1 MISKSKDTIKIVS
14 YYKKKTFLQSV
25 IITSFVSIFYILTFI
40 SPAYTYAQ
48 NDSNTNLSY
57 IGTLFEKADT
67 LYNQQK
73 YDEAIQYYDK
83 ILAINSSDIDALNS
97 KGVALADIQKYDEA
111 IENFD
116 KILAINSSDV
126 VINNKAQ
133 VLAESGKNDEA
144 LSIIESVVST
154 NPTDEYILGTMAFI
168 LANLGREEESRMY
181 YEEALYINPN
191 LTEIL
196 TEKEL
201 DAFNK
206 IMGNKIKMQ

>member
-1 MISKSKDTIKIVS
+1 MTPKSSDTIKIVS
-14 YYKKKTFLQSV
+14 YYKKKTFLKSV
-25 IITSFVSIFYILTFI
+25 IITAFVSILYIFTFI
-40 SPAYTYAQ
+40 STAYINAQ
-48 NDSNTNLSY
+48 DDSNTTVSN
-57 IGTLFEKADT
+57 IDILFEKADT

-73 YDEAIQYYDK
+73 YEEAIQYYDK

-97 KGVALADIQKYDEA
+97 KGVALSDIQKYDEA

-116 KILAINSSDV
+116 KILAITSSDV
-126 VINNKAQ
+126 AINNKAQ

-144 LSIIESVVST
+144 LSIIQSVVAV

-181 YEEALYINPN
+181 YEEALYINSN
-191 LTEIL
+191 FTKIL

-206 IMGNKIKMQ
+206 VMGN

>member
-1 MISKSKDTIKIVS
+1 MTPKSSDTIKIVS
-14 YYKKKTFLQSV
+14 YYKKKTFLKSV
-25 IITSFVSIFYILTFI
+25 IITAFVSILYIFTFI
-40 SPAYTYAQ
+40 STAYINAQ
-48 NDSNTNLSY
+48 DDSNTTVSN
-57 IGTLFEKADT
+57 IDILFEKADT

-73 YDEAIQYYDK
+73 YEEAIQYYDK

-97 KGVALADIQKYDEA
+97 KGVALSDIQKYNEA

-116 KILAINSSDV
+116 KILAITSSDV
-126 VINNKAQ
+126 AINNKAQ

-144 LSIIESVVST
+144 LSIIQSVVAV

-181 YEEALYINPN
+181 YEEALYINSN
-191 LTEIL
+191 FTKIL

-206 IMGNKIKMQ
+206 VMGN